1 MAAHA
6 QGPVTILP
14 VTTRAGTREFV
25 ELAFRLN
32 RGDPAW
38 VPPLKGEPLDLLTP
52 GKNPWFEHG
61 RAQLFVARLDG
72 STVGRISAHIDDLAI
87 AQPAAQGMGPGT
99 GNWGLFEAEDAEVAQ
114 ALLAA
119 AEGWLTAQGMTRSLG
134 PLSISIWAEPDR
146 TSVVSGKSVSV
157 RLDLGGRTSI
167 KKKTRKT

>member
-38 VPPLKGEPLDLLTP
+38 VPPLKGEALDLLTP

-61 RAQLFVARLDG
+61 RAQLFVARRDG
-72 STVGRISAHIDDLAI
+72 RTVGRISAHIDDLAI
-87 AQPAAQGMGPGT
+87 AQPAAQGRSEERRVGKECVST
-99 GNWGLFEAEDAEVAQ
+99 CRSRWVAHH
-114 ALLAA
+114 
-119 AEGWLTAQGMTRSLG
+119 
-134 PLSISIWAEPDR
+134 
-146 TSVVSGKSVSV
+146 
-157 RLDLGGRTSI
+157 
-167 KKKTRKT
+167 